1 MKRSIGSREICT
13 CHIIRGLKSFPA
25 LKENPITEIQGLE
38 VCDGGE
44 FPGRDWGDLLSVGI
58 KCAPAG

>member
-1 MKRSIGSREICT
+1 MKRSVGSREICT
-13 CHIIRGLKSFPA
+13 CHIIRGFKSFPA